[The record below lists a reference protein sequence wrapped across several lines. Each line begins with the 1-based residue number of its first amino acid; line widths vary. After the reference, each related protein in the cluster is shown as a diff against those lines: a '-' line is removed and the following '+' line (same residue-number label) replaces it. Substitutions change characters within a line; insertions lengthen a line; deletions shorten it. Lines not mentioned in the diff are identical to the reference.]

1 MALVDPKRLKSQ
13 LQNTQLFTRDNPTA
27 QLLSQI
33 IDALSQLSTTVVS
46 GGGSGGSTVVT
57 NITNITGGGPPGIA
71 GEDGEDAPVLAGT
84 PGQTGAQGITGAQGP
99 AGQLIPPEYYVEEN
113 IIPIIQVGPPGA
125 TGATGSQGPSGLGP
139 IFFPGEDGD
148 DGLTVPGPAGT
159 SGTAGGS
166 FINVTSVVLTDA
178 QVRALNTVPVTI
190 IPAQGAGV
198 IIIPELFIA
207 TIDVTSGFSSQ
218 QTISLRWS
226 GQATLC
232 LPPGISLS
240 INSIAKRIGY
250 SNSTGAALLLNGT
263 TSTYENVAVEATGSV
278 TPTGGTS
285 RGGCLITVGWTT
297 TTIP

>member
-13 LQNTQLFTRDNPTA
+13 LQTTQLFQRDNPTA

-33 IDALSQLSTTVVS
+33 IDALSQLSSTVTS
-46 GGGSGGSTVVT
+46 GGGGGGGTTVT
-57 NITNITGGGPPGIA
+57 NITNIIQGGPPGIE
-71 GEDGEDAPVLAGT
+71 GDPGEDAPVLAGT
-84 PGQTGAQGITGAQGP
+84 PGQTGAQGITGSQGP
-99 AGQLIPPEYYVEEN
+99 AGSLIPHEDLIEEY
-113 IIPIIQVGPPGA
+113 IIPIIQVGTQGPAG
-125 TGATGSQGPSGLGP
+125 TTGSQGPSGLGP

-148 DGLTVPGPAGT
+148 DGFTIPGPAGA
-159 SGTAGGS
+159 SGTSGGS
-166 FINVTSVVLTDA
+166 FINVTSLTLTDA

-190 IPAQGAGV
+190 IPAQGAGI

-207 TIDVTSGFSSQ
+207 TMDVTSGFSSQ
-218 QTISLRWS
+218 QTFSLRWS

-250 SNSTGAALLLNGT
+250 SNSTGAALLLNGS
-263 TSTYENVAVEATGSV
+263 TSTYENVAVEVTGGV

-297 TTIP
+297 TIIP